1 MKMMTIEQRVPVTSF
16 EKATKRV
23 NVKNGE
29 LRVVIRDIYSVK
41 DDSIAF
47 AKGHSLTLGEAD
59 LLMDSVID
67 TILGK
72 PSSYYTL

>member
-1 MKMMTIEQRVPVTSF
+1 MMTIEQRAPVTSF
-16 EKATKRV
+16 EKTTKRV

-29 LRVVIRDIYSVK
+29 LIVAISDIYSIK

-67 TILGK
+67 TMLGR
-72 PSSYYTL
+72 PFSYYTL